1 MERSSRR
8 NSSSQV
14 EIPSL
19 DTEGLD
25 KLLIEANEL
34 LAKLNLVG
42 DVGCALGE
50 ADANRLLDPHH
61 IGEVDPSVWVLDGGE
76 SASFP
81 GEWTVLGKEAAQGTA
96 ARAAVEP
103 DSDLFLGIGVGGRE
117 EPEEQLTSLILVARD
132 RKKTSIAL
140 SNVEGHI
147 RQASTVHN
155 ELLSAIG
162 QEVVSALLKAVVL
175 EVLVRDSLL
184 DDRLRTLGLR
194 ESFLGRVQG

>member
-1 MERSSRR
+1 
-8 NSSSQV
+8 
-14 EIPSL
+14 
-19 DTEGLD
+19 
-25 KLLIEANEL
+25 LLVRYS
-34 LAKLNLVG
+34 NL
-42 DVGCALGE
+42 
-50 ADANRLLDPHH
+50 
-61 IGEVDPSVWVLDGGE
+61 I
-76 SASFP
+76 
-81 GEWTVLGKEAAQGTA
+81 
-96 ARAAVEP
+96 
-103 DSDLFLGIGVGGRE
+103 
-117 EPEEQLTSLILVARD
+117 PEEQLTSLILVARD